1 VAVLPVVLS
10 HADGASDRG
19 GGTPGLLSVVE
30 CCAGK
35 DDVVPRRPREQ
46 PARDVLW
53 VCPRGHLVEF
63 SESLCAACR
72 GEADKS
78 EASAT
83 RGARRVPSLVALGA
97 GALLLVIIAVAVNFG
112 AGSDSAWTASTSSDA
127 TTTPT
132 TAASRMTAAQTAQT
146 AAYEDGRGYGQ
157 SLRQEGQVPEALA
170 CAQAPP
176 NWETDLAPAWSNGC
190 RDSYG
195 SRREGGPVP

>member
-1 VAVLPVVLS
+1 VAVMPVVLS
-10 HADGASDRG
+10 STRTVPVIEG
-19 GGTPGLLSVVE
+19 GYARTLVRVE

-63 SESLCAACR
+63 SESRCAAC
-72 GEADKS
+72 GSEADES
-78 EASAT
+78 EASVT
-83 RGARRVPSLVALGA
+83 HGARRVPSLVALGA

-157 SLRQEGQVPEALA
+157 SLRQEGQVPEAVA

-176 NWETDLAPAWSNGC
+176 DWETDLAPAWSNGC

-195 SRREGGPVP
+195 SRPDGGPVP